1 MTSPAGP
8 GSQTAVRAIRP
19 PAVGL
24 GCALVVLAAVVNLS
38 IAALVGVQA
47 SSTSLPVQPGFVVAL
62 VMITVLYSAA
72 LIVLAVLLVRGRVW
86 ARAAL
91 LAVSALSLLTLF
103 APNALNLIVTIVLV
117 VAVLVLHN
125 RSVSAWVRALRGRA
139 PA

>member
-1 MTSPAGP
+1 MTSEAG
-8 GSQTAVRAIRP
+8 SDARASVRALRP
-19 PAVGL
+19 AAVAL
-24 GCALVVLAAVVNLS
+24 GCALVLLAAVVNLG
-38 IAALVGVQA
+38 IAVLVGVQA

-62 VMITVLYSAA
+62 IVITVLYSAA

-125 RSVSAWVRALRGRA
+125 RSASAWVRALRGRA